1 MRNRVDDFIQPLLG
15 TGISLLLGLN
25 ACVDSSLFVFHTFAQ
40 FLKLPFILFLKLL
53 HLFQALVDCLFLLID
68 L

>member
-15 TGISLLLGLN
+15 TGISLLLSLY

-40 FLKLPFILFLKLL
+40 FLELPLILFLKLL
-53 HLFQALVDCLFLLID
+53 HLLQALVDCLFLLID